1 MTTKKTKKTNVSI
14 EFQDLNPSDLAK
26 VTDLIDTLGYAIVG
40 YSITTGDVNPKP
52 HLTSPVYRGM
62 VSEVGTP
69 YAPKHA
75 ADESKSDVEATE
87 AVPLDIQPRT
97 TNFSPENLQ
106 NKDKSRGMKSNLKK
120 YL

>member
-40 YSITTGDVNPKP
+40 YSITTGDVKVRP
-52 HLTSPVYRGM
+52 PVYRRK
-62 VSEVGTP
+62 VSEVDTP

-75 ADESKSDVEATE
+75 ADELKSDIEDTE
-87 AVPLDIQPRT
+87 TVPLDIQAT
-97 TNFSPENLQ
+97 TENISLEKPK
-106 NKDKSRGMKSNLKK
+106 NKGEDESNEMKSNIKK

>member
-1 MTTKKTKKTNVSI
+1 MTTKKTNVSI

-40 YSITTGDVNPKP
+40 YSITTGDVKVKP
-52 HLTSPVYRGM
+52 HLTSPVYRRGM
-62 VSEVGTP
+62 VSEVDTP

-75 ADESKSDVEATE
+75 ADESKSDIEATE
-87 AVPLDIQPRT
+87 AVPLDIQARA
-97 TNFSPENLQ
+97 TNVSPENLQ
-106 NKDKSRGMKSNLKK
+106 NKDKSREIKSNLKK